1 MSLLKHHQLKD
12 PLKPSLAPKASS
24 GRILKSSN
32 VVSGDPVYLTDS
44 VDNPR
49 DSNALS
55 EPLVAPS
62 AVPDDVLEV
71 PLSKSEDITGVTT
84 QEASVPVV
92 DTSEIRAEVMAEV
105 QDHVDDLLGAISELK
120 VARDSV
126 IQSAESNII
135 ELALLV
141 AEKVI
146 HKSVAADP
154 TLIQTVMS
162 DTFDKISGS
171 DRIIFKVNPD
181 DVEIVDAFQ
190 PTIQSRLVGV
200 EKITIQSDPTIERG
214 GCIIETDLGFI
225 DVTIQEKLNLIT
237 QTFDKLN
244 TAS

>member
-1 MSLLKHHQLKD
+1 MSLLKHHQFED
-12 PLKPSLAPKASS
+12 PLKPALAFKASS

-32 VVSGDPVYLTDS
+32 VVSGDPVHLTDS
-44 VDNPR
+44 VDGPKGT
-49 DSNALS
+49 NAFS
-55 EPLVAPS
+55 ESLVAS
-62 AVPDDVLEV
+62 SVVSDDISDI
-71 PLSKSEDITGVTT
+71 PLSKSADITDVTT
-84 QEASVPVV
+84 QAAPVPVV
-92 DTSEIRAEVMAEV
+92 DTAAIRAEVMAEV

-120 VARDSV
+120 AARDSV

-146 HKSVAADP
+146 HKSVAEDA

-237 QTFDKLN
+237 QTFNKLN
-244 TAS
+244 TSA